1 MSAVSSLSR
10 SWGASAVAL
19 LSTESVSASVSI
31 LESRSAVSVVV
42 SASTEVSVS
51 TISVSTFSVLT
62 FSVSTGS
69 LVGASVAMRSF
80 ADSVATDSAS
90 GDFSSTEGSAL
101 ADSAEVKVEDASGS
115 AEAFTRANIACALL
129 ASASISFVGCFE
141 SLMFQCF
148 AFYAS
153 TAVVEAN
160 PRRT

>member
-1 MSAVSSLSR
+1 M
-10 SWGASAVAL
+10 AL
-19 LSTESVSASVSI
+19 LSTESMSAVI

-51 TISVSTFSVLT
+51 TFSVLT

-69 LVGASVAMRSF
+69 LVGASVSMRSF

-90 GDFSSTEGSAL
+90 GDFSSTEGAVFVDPL
-101 ADSAEVKVEDASGS
+101 EVKPVDASGS

-141 SLMFQCF
+141 SLIFQCF

-160 PRRT
+160 PRRTRVYGDDEHSAAFFVRWT